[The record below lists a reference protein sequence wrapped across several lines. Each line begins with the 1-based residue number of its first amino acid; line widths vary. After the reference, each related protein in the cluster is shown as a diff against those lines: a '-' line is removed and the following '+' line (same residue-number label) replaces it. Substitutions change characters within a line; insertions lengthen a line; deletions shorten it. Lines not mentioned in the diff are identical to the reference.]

1 MFIPESFVAALLM
14 MLGGM
19 ICWGSWPSIQKLTT
33 GWRFE
38 LFYYDFAMGFFAAG
52 ALIAATL
59 GTLFGSPTCWE
70 NLAAAGRSVIALT
83 ILSGVIWNIANV
95 LLVNGIALV
104 GMAVA
109 FPVAIGLALVLS
121 TIGGYLVMPRGNP
134 MLLAAGVASVFAA
147 VIVNSLAYRRAAAAR
162 KQASGKGIIVC
173 LSAGILI
180 ATVGPVVG
188 KALSA
193 RPQLGP
199 YGITLLF
206 TAAAL
211 ASTFPLLYVIMR
223 HPLEGSPTSAAGYWK
238 GTAAQHAVGF
248 SAGAVW
254 TLGTALTWTAAN
266 QVGIALAMAIGQAN
280 PLVAAVWGV
289 FVWHEFKGAPR
300 RSKLLLVLMF
310 ALYVAGLVLLVSS
323 RRKFSR

>member
-1 MFIPESFVAALLM
+1 MFTPESFAAALLM

-33 GWRFE
+33 NWRFE
-38 LFYYDFAMGFFAAG
+38 LFYYDFALGISAAG
-52 ALIAATL
+52 VLIAATL

-70 NLAAAGRSVIALT
+70 NLAAAHGWVIALT
-83 ILSGVIWNIANV
+83 LLSGVIWNIANI

-121 TIGGYLVMPRGNP
+121 TIGGYMVMPRGNP
-134 MLLAAGVASVFAA
+134 VLLAAGVALVLAA
-147 VIVNSLAYRRAAAAR
+147 VMVNSLAYRSAAAER
-162 KQASGKGIIVC
+162 KQTSRHGLIVC
-173 LSAGILI
+173 LFAGVLI

-193 RPQLGP
+193 KPQLGP

-206 TAAAL
+206 TAAAF
-211 ASTFPLLYVIMR
+211 ASTFPILYVFMR
-223 HPLEGSPTSAAGYWK
+223 HPLEGSPTSASGYWQ
-238 GTAAQHAVGF
+238 GTGAQHVAGIA
-248 SAGAVW
+248 AGAVW

-280 PLVAAVWGV
+280 PLVAALWGV
-289 FVWHEFKGAPR
+289 FVWREFKGAPR
-300 RSKLLLVLMF
+300 RSKLLLLLMF
-310 ALYVAGLVLLVSS
+310 ALYIAGLVLLVSS
-323 RRKFSR
+323 RRRFT

>member
-1 MFIPESFVAALLM
+1 MASRWFGYGSSISSSNR
-14 MLGGM
+14 LG
-19 ICWGSWPSIQKLTT
+19 
-33 GWRFE
+33 
-38 LFYYDFAMGFFAAG
+38 
-52 ALIAATL
+52 
-59 GTLFGSPTCWE
+59 FGSKHHW
-70 NLAAAGRSVIALT
+70 GV
-83 ILSGVIWNIANV
+83 SGDAP
-95 LLVNGIALV
+95 GKPDASS
-104 GMAVA
+104 
-109 FPVAIGLALVLS
+109 P
-121 TIGGYLVMPRGNP
+121 
-134 MLLAAGVASVFAA
+134 AGVASVFAA